1 MFSDKPLTD
10 HDLEYMEAEIR
21 DCEDEHLHDI
31 YDRLRMMYSFAMSMG
46 IDDKRRDAE
55 IVLNLCEAEINKRI
69 ERNEKALLN

>member
-1 MFSDKPLTD
+1 
-10 HDLEYMEAEIR
+10 
-21 DCEDEHLHDI
+21 
-31 YDRLRMMYSFAMSMG
+31 MSMG